1 MIGDKIGEEQGR
13 VTGRRILPG
22 DDPRY
27 VKMEVSYE
35 AQSTVFGIK
44 GMDLGTFTVY
54 ERVAGQMYGQG
65 QGITMTETGESA
77 IWNGAGVGAPT
88 GQGMG
93 VRFAAAVTYQADPK
107 GKLARLNSIVGMV
120 EYTEDADGKVHIT
133 LTEWK

>member
-1 MIGDKIGEEQGR
+1 MIGDKIGEEHGR

-35 AQSTVFGIK
+35 AQGTLFGIK

-54 ERVAGQMYGQG
+54 ERVPGQMYGQG
-65 QGITMTETGESA
+65 QGIVMTESGESA
-77 IWNGAGVGAPT
+77 IWNGGGVGAPT

-107 GKLARLNSIVGMV
+107 GKLARLNGVVGMV
-120 EYTEDADGKVHIT
+120 EYTEDGDGKVHIVE
-133 LTEWK
+133 TEWK